1 MLLICFMWHVA
12 LAASQ
17 IGALDCDELNLI
29 IMFCMCQ
36 GIDNTTVFFPQA
48 TIGVQ
53 DVELC
58 SNFIKS
64 VRWVIL

>member
-1 MLLICFMWHVA
+1 MLLICFTWHVA

-17 IGALDCDELNLI
+17 IGALDCDELNLV

-36 GIDNTTVFFPQA
+36 GIDNTMVFFPQA

>member
-1 MLLICFMWHVA
+1 MWHVA

-36 GIDNTTVFFPQA
+36 VIDNSTVFFPQA
-48 TIGVQ
+48 TICVQ

>member
-1 MLLICFMWHVA
+1 MWHVA

-29 IMFCMCQ
+29 IMFCIRQ
-36 GIDNTTVFFPQA
+36 GIDNAIVFFPQA

-64 VRWVIL
+64 VRWVIP